1 MKKWTLAAKL
11 YASFAAVIV
20 VMIGLG
26 IYTIYSLHSIDKIR
40 DVRTKFLNP
49 SSQVA
54 DVIQMNANKI
64 AIEINEFRF
73 SKEPELLDNSRAELI
88 EIQKNT
94 QKLLNLVD
102 SIGSDYINRQH
113 VYSLQSIA
121 SETEVSISN
130 LEKTTEEFLA
140 RNIFKHEISVKLFSE
155 IISLTQEFAMTDGET
170 HNQSVK
176 DILEAIKQITH
187 LRITIKDMVESSSP
201 EIHKQCQESYHSISE
216 ILQRLKDRK
225 DSEPMI
231 NVIDRLIQDF
241 QRYKTANIELTTA
254 LESFVRASNS
264 TITLANNLKSKSESF
279 RSECDNQN
287 RQNSKTNYEIS
298 ENIRFSLTTTLSII
312 SILAFFLAGYLV
324 KIITTPIR
332 GGINTIAASTV
343 QISATVNQL
352 ATSSAETASSIAETS
367 TTVDEIRQTAEL
379 NARKAK
385 EVSEGSQQ
393 ASETASS
400 GLEASEA
407 VIKGMD
413 NIRQQMQEIS
423 ASILLL
429 NEHNQMISEITET
442 VNDLAEQSNLLAV
455 NASIEAAKAGDQG
468 KGFAVVAQEVR
479 NLAEQSKASTKQ
491 VRSIL
496 SEIQKATNKAV
507 LVTEQGSKAV
517 EKGKVQAEAAIIVIK
532 ELTQSINGA
541 ALAATGISA
550 SSKQQLIGMEEVAS
564 SMKVIKEA
572 ANQNRISMKQLQDSA
587 VSLKGVSSDISD
599 LIGE

>member
-1 MKKWTLAAKL
+1 
-11 YASFAAVIV
+11 
-20 VMIGLG
+20 MIGLG
-26 IYTIYSLHSIDKIR
+26 LYTVYSLNSIDEIR
-40 DVRTKFLNP
+40 DVRTKILNP

-64 AIEINEFRF
+64 AIEINKFRF
-73 SKEPELLDNSRAELI
+73 SKEPELLVNSRAALIAVQKSTQEL
-88 EIQKNT
+88 Q
-94 QKLLNLVD
+94 NLTD
-102 SIGSDYINRQH
+102 SIGTAYINRQQ
-113 VYSLQSIA
+113 VNSFVIIA
-121 SETEVSISN
+121 SETESSINN
-130 LEKTTEEFLA
+130 LEKATNEFSA
-140 RNIFKHEISVKLFSE
+140 KNKDKNEISVKLFSE
-155 IISLTQEFAMTDGET
+155 IISLTGEFATIEGDI
-170 HNQSVK
+170 HNQSIK
-176 DILEAIKQITH
+176 DILEAVKQLTLVRLAIS
-187 LRITIKDMVESSSP
+187 DMVESSSP
-201 EIHKQCQESYHSISE
+201 EVHKQCEEKYHSISE
-216 ILQRLKDRK
+216 ILQRIKNGKSPEQLQNK
-225 DSEPMI
+225 
-231 NVIDRLIQDF
+231 IDRLIQNF
-241 QRYKTANIELTTA
+241 QEYKNANIELTA
-254 LESFVRASNS
+254 SLESFVRASNS
-264 TITLANNLKSKSESF
+264 SIGLANNLKNQSESF

-287 RQNSKTNYEIS
+287 RQNSKINDEIS
-298 ENIRFSLTTTLSII
+298 ESIRFSLTTTLTII

-332 GGINTIAASTV
+332 GGVNTIAASTA

-407 VIKGMD
+407 VIRGMD

-517 EKGKVQAEAAIIVIK
+517 DKGKNQAEAAIIVIK
-532 ELTQSINGA
+532 ELSQSINAA